1 MAEPDQ
7 VADRLSSQPLGINGL
22 EHGPVLLLLAVLM
35 VHQEGDGAR
44 TSTFSKVA
52 QVHERAARE
61 VGEVCIAEPDK
72 EASRALFEEARI
84 VLQDF
89 GATEA
94 AAQIEDDLGRGLR
107 WQATHDRRHW
117 LAQIG

>member
-7 VADRLSSQPLGINGL
+7 VADRLSAQPLGINGA

-44 TSTFSKVA
+44 TCTFSKVA
-52 QVHERAARE
+52 QVHERATRE
-61 VGEVCIAEPDK
+61 VGEVCIAEPHE
-72 EASRALFEEARI
+72 EARRALLEEARI

-94 AAQIEDDLGRGLR
+94 AAQIEDNLRRGLG
-107 WQATHDRRHW
+107 WQATHDRRHR